1 MWETR
6 TGRKQHNL
14 VFADR
19 NYVCDYMHMSV
30 EVRSD
35 HKLSQETHFDVR
47 CVEYRVDHT
56 WSVPSGWILI
66 PGLNKARYTQQSSLP
81 QKGAVLACW
90 CLAAAAACWLGQWE
104 EGQGC
109 LGPPWWGSMRW
120 RRLDLGPAGGA
131 DSAGWM
137 HLGLEWAASR
147 LGGFSA
153 RDKQAYRH

>member
-90 CLAAAAACWLGQWE
+90 C
-104 EGQGC
+104 GQGPDSWTSPWE
-109 LGPPWWGSMRW
+109 LLLRLSELSLSPPAYEAFEAAEAAE
-120 RRLDLGPAGGA
+120 PEK
-131 DSAGWM
+131 DSDCVIINM
-137 HLGLEWAASR
+137 VI
-147 LGGFSA
+147 
-153 RDKQAYRH
+153 KI